1 MPPRRYR
8 SLTHAFLLRV
18 IPVLLMV
25 TLAVTALF
33 SWHELRQEKERERD
47 FTRHRTDNLAR
58 LLAEPVWQLSH
69 SVTENILRAALDETD
84 IHCVELLHSSGVVVQ
99 TPPVRLGKCD
109 NATAEGYTRF
119 SSPVVYASPQGMRH
133 IAEVSLYQ
141 QDTGRSLK
149 RTLLDSAQGLLVLL
163 VLLFASLVVAT
174 TLIFRWTI
182 LRPLHQV
189 SESLRQYQ
197 SSGQR
202 VPVNWSSNDELGLLI
217 HEYNRTSALQVRT
230 EQALSEAKD
239 EAEQAL
245 ANLKD
250 AQNLLIQSEKLAALG
265 SLVAGI
271 AHEINTPIG
280 NSLTVLSALSLKQQ
294 EMAAAIAAGSLKRST
309 LDGFMAELQEGLYI
323 AESSLAMAIRQ
334 IGSFKQ
340 VAVDQTSMQHRR
352 FDLKEVIDEVV
363 YTFRP
368 RAKKS
373 DYHIEV
379 AVPPGI
385 VMTSYP
391 GPIGQI
397 IVNAI
402 GNAFVHGFE
411 GRDSGRI
418 RIDARQEGDQ
428 VAVSVT
434 DDGHGM
440 DPVSLGKAFDPFYT
454 TKMGQG
460 GSGLGLHIVF
470 NLVKNVLKGSVVVE
484 SASPTGTTLRFTIPQ
499 HLQLEH

>member
-1 MPPRRYR
+1 MPSPFYQP
-8 SLTHAFLLRV
+8 LTRAFLLRI
-18 IPVLLMV
+18 IPVLFLV
-25 TLAVTALF
+25 TLAVMITF
-33 SWHELRQEKERERD
+33 SWNEFRQEKALAQSFGQQRA
-47 FTRHRTDNLAR
+47 DNLAR

-69 SVTENILRAALDETD
+69 SVTENILRSSLDEAD
-84 IHCVELLHSSGVVVQ
+84 IHCVELIHSSGVVVQ
-99 TPPVRLGKCD
+99 NPPVSLGSCEH
-109 NATAEGYTRF
+109 TADRYFLFR
-119 SSPVVYASPQGMRH
+119 SPVIYPSPQGERY
-133 IAEVSLYQ
+133 IATVTLHQFAPGQSL
-141 QDTGRSLK
+141 GANMLGNAK
-149 RTLLDSAQGLLVLL
+149 VLLVLL
-163 VLLFASLVVAT
+163 VLLFTSLVVAT

-202 VPVNWSSNDELGLLI
+202 VPVDWSSNDELGLLI
-217 HEYNRTSALQVRT
+217 DEYNRTIALQVRT
-230 EQALSEAKD
+230 EQALSEAKN

-245 ANLKD
+245 ANLKE

-280 NSLTVLSALSLKQQ
+280 NSMTVLTALTLKQQ
-294 EMAAAIAAGSLKRST
+294 EMAAAIAAGRLKRST
-309 LDGFMAELQEGLYI
+309 LDGFMAELQEGLQI

-368 RAKKS
+368 RTKKS
-373 DYHIEV
+373 SYHIEV
-379 AVPPGI
+379 AVPPDI
-385 VMTSYP
+385 IMTSYP

-402 GNAFVHGFE
+402 SNAFVHGFE
-411 GRDSGRI
+411 GRDSGCI
-418 RIDARQEGDQ
+418 RISARQENGR
-428 VAVSVT
+428 VAISVT
-434 DDGHGM
+434 DDGQGM
-440 DPVSLGKAFDPFYT
+440 ETEALNKAFDPFYT

-484 SASPTGTTLRFTIPQ
+484 SGSKAGTTLRFTIPQ
-499 HLQLEH
+499 HLQQES

>member
-1 MPPRRYR
+1 MSPHRYR

-33 SWHELRQEKERERD
+33 SWHELSQEKEREQD
-47 FTRHRTDNLAR
+47 FTRHRTDGLAR

-69 SVTENILRAALDETD
+69 SVIENILRASLDETD
-84 IHCVELLHSSGVVVQ
+84 IHCVELIHSSGVVVQ

-109 NATAEGYTRF
+109 NAAEGYTRF

-141 QDTGRSLK
+141 LDTDRSLK
-149 RTLLDSAQGLLVLL
+149 RTLLDSAQGLLVVLM
-163 VLLFASLVVAT
+163 LLFASLVVAT

-202 VPVNWSSNDELGLLI
+202 VPVDWSSNDELGLLI
-217 HEYNRTSALQVRT
+217 AEYNRTSALQVRT

-239 EAEQAL
+239 EAERAL
-245 ANLKD
+245 ANLKE

-280 NSLTVLSALSLKQQ
+280 NSMTVLTALTLKQQ
-294 EMAAAIAAGSLKRST
+294 EMAATIAAGSLKRST
-309 LDGFMAELQEGLYI
+309 LDGFMAELQEGLHI

-368 RAKKS
+368 RTKKS
-373 DYHIEV
+373 GYHIEV
-379 AVPPGI
+379 AVPPDI
-385 VMTSYP
+385 TMTSYP

-402 GNAFVHGFE
+402 SNAFVHGFK
-411 GRDSGRI
+411 GRDSGCI
-418 RIDARQEGDQ
+418 RISARQEGGQ
-428 VAVSVT
+428 VAISVT
-434 DDGHGM
+434 DDGQGM

-470 NLVKNVLKGSVVVE
+470 NLVKNVLKGSVIVE
-484 SASPTGTTLRFTIPQ
+484 SASKAGTTLRLTIPQ
-499 HLQLEH
+499 HLQQEH